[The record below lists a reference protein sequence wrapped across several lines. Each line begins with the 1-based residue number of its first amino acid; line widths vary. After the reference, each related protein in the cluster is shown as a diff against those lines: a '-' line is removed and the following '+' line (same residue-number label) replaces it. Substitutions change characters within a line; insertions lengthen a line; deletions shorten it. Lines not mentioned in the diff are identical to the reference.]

1 MPALR
6 DDARAIWQAAVDA
19 VDSKRL
25 VREAIAID
33 GHSLIVAGE
42 RFDLARLGR
51 IAVVGAGKAGAGMAE
66 GVEEALGPALHDR
79 LTGWVNV
86 PADCVRPL
94 RRITLHAARPAGLNE
109 PTEEGVNG
117 TQAILDLVSAL
128 GPDDLCLVL
137 LSGGGSALLPGPAGP
152 VTLADKQ
159 AVTRRLAASG
169 ATIQELN
176 TVRKQ
181 LSTVK
186 GGRLASR
193 ITAGR
198 TIALIISD
206 VIGDPLDV
214 IASGPTVAETSTP
227 ADAEAVLRRYL
238 RDEDVPP
245 SVWERLKTAGPP
257 PAVPDTVRNV
267 VIGSNRVAVAAA
279 AAEARR
285 RGYDVKD
292 IGSENAGEAAEWGRT
307 LAGAALDARRRHT
320 RRFCMVG
327 GGETTVSL
335 GKSDRP
341 RKGGRN
347 QEIAL
352 AAVDRLWNEPA
363 DGVVILSGGTDGED
377 GPTDAAGA
385 VADVSVIAEARR
397 RRLSPREFLAGHDS
411 YWFFDATGGL
421 VKTGPTH
428 TNVMDVQVVL
438 SEPRPKRLWVP
449 THERIAARRAEE
461 AAARPPGRTGR
472 PARKGSPPRP
482 ATSSTPPA
490 PPKRKGS
497 KGD

>member
-1 MPALR
+1 MSALR

-19 VDSKRL
+19 VDSRRL
-25 VREAIAID
+25 VREAIAVD
-33 GHSLIVAGE
+33 GESVTIRGE
-42 RFDLARLGR
+42 RFDLPGIGR
-51 IAVVGAGKAGAGMAE
+51 IAVVGAGKAGTGMAE

-79 LTGWVNV
+79 LTGWINV

-94 RRITLHAARPAGLNE
+94 ERITLHPARPPGMNE
-109 PTEEGVNG
+109 PTEDGVKG
-117 TQAILDLVSAL
+117 TQAILELVSSL

-137 LSGGGSALLPGPAGP
+137 LSGGGSALLPGPAEP

-159 AVTRRLAASG
+159 DVTRKLVAAG
-169 ATIQELN
+169 ATIQDLN

-198 TIALIISD
+198 TIVLIISD

-214 IASGPTVAETSTP
+214 IASGPTVADTSAP
-227 ADAEAVLRRYL
+227 ADAEAILRRYL
-238 RDEDVPP
+238 RDEEVAPI
-245 SVWERLKTAGPP
+245 VWERLKAAGPP
-257 PAVPDTVRNV
+257 PTVPDSVRNI
-267 VIGSNRVAVAAA
+267 VIGSNRIAVAAA

-292 IGSENAGEAAEWGRT
+292 IGSENAGDAAEWGRT
-307 LAGAALDARRRHT
+307 LASAALDARRRHT

-327 GGETTVSL
+327 GGETTVTL
-335 GKSDRP
+335 GCSDRP

-347 QEIAL
+347 QELAL
-352 AAVDRLWNEPA
+352 AAIDRFWNEPA
-363 DGVVILSGGTDGED
+363 DGVVVLSGGTDGED

-411 YWFFDATGGL
+411 YWFFDAAGGL
-421 VKTGPTH
+421 IKTGPTH

-449 THERIAARRAEE
+449 TQERIAARRAEE
-461 AAARPPGRTGR
+461 AAARPPRRTGR
-472 PARKGSPPRP
+472 PDRKG
-482 ATSSTPPA
+482 
-490 PPKRKGS
+490 
-497 KGD
+497 

>member
-1 MPALR
+1 MSALR

-25 VREAIAID
+25 VRDAIAVD
-33 GHSLIVAGE
+33 GESITVCGE
-42 RFDLARLGR
+42 RFNVTELRR

-66 GVEEALGPALHDR
+66 GVEEALGPALQDR
-79 LTGWVNV
+79 LTGWINV

-94 RRITLHAARPAGLNE
+94 RRITLHAARPAGVNE
-109 PTEEGVNG
+109 PIEEGVKG
-117 TQAILDLVSAL
+117 TQAILELVSGL
-128 GPDDLCLVL
+128 GPNDLCLVL
-137 LSGGGSALLPGPAGP
+137 LSGGGSALLPGPAEP
-152 VTLADKQ
+152 VALTDKQ
-159 AVTRRLAASG
+159 AVTRKLSASG

-198 TIALIISD
+198 TIVLIISD

-214 IASGPTVAETSTP
+214 IASGPAVADTSSP
-227 ADAEAVLRRYL
+227 ADAETVLRRYL
-238 RDEDVPP
+238 REEDVPP
-245 SVWERLKTAGPP
+245 SIWERLRTAGPQP
-257 PAVPDTVRNV
+257 TVPESVRNV
-267 VIGSNRVAVAAA
+267 VIGSNRIAVAAA

-307 LAGAALDARRRHT
+307 LASAALDARRRHT

-327 GGETTVSL
+327 GGETTVTL
-335 GKSDRP
+335 GPSDRP

-347 QEIAL
+347 QEVAL
-352 AAVDRLWNEPA
+352 AAIDRLWNEPA
-363 DGVVILSGGTDGED
+363 DGVVVLSGGTDGED

-385 VADVSVIAEARR
+385 IADVSVIAEARR

-421 VKTGPTH
+421 IKTGPTH

-461 AAARPPGRTGR
+461 AAARPPRRTAR
-472 PARKGSPPRP
+472 PNRKG
-482 ATSSTPPA
+482 
-490 PPKRKGS
+490 
-497 KGD
+497 